1 MNKLDTIIRLERKE
15 DQRAVECLVREAF
28 WDVYRPGCLE
38 HYVLHRMRSHPDF
51 IPELSFVLLRGGELI
66 GQNVFVRALI
76 QADNGRKIP
85 VAAMG
90 PICIAPEY
98 QRQGFG
104 TVLLDASLE
113 RARAFGIKAVCF
125 EGDIGFYGRS
135 GFVCADSFG
144 IRYAG
149 LPEGADASFFLC
161 KELEDGYLDGI
172 TGVYAPPECYLVAQE
187 EAEAFDRAFPAK
199 EKHRHSG
206 QISG

>member
-15 DQRAVECLVREAF
+15 DQRAVERLVREAF

-38 HYVLHRMRSHPDF
+38 HYVLHRMRSHPNF

-76 QADNGRKIP
+76 QADDGRKIP

-104 TVLLDASLE
+104 TLLLDASLE
-113 RARAFGIKAVCF
+113 RARAFDRFAVCF
-125 EGDIGFYGRS
+125 S
-135 GFVCADSFG
+135 ACAKK
-144 IRYAG
+144 
-149 LPEGADASFFLC
+149 L
-161 KELEDGYLDGI
+161 
-172 TGVYAPPECYLVAQE
+172 
-187 EAEAFDRAFPAK
+187 
-199 EKHRHSG
+199 
-206 QISG
+206 